1 MLILTKDS
9 FDVYPYISS
18 LCKALSPATS
28 IERISLGRRQEIRA
42 EKSFDTARLR
52 GHWLVLE
59 NVYLVPH
66 WIEKLET
73 IIRKPSKKD
82 IETDDNF
89 RVIIVTR
96 TEAQIPLEIVQNSV
110 KTACEK
116 RQSRTDCLAQVLS
129 SKNVKDIFE
138 KNMQKKNIISRM
150 FDYCTIFC
158 ILRDRLRYGHY
169 GWNVAYDFDESDL
182 MCGLGILEVMSD
194 KGNGEN
200 SVEGLRCDIGE
211 ISLGAKITDPWD
223 LRRLS
228 GILTEF
234 RRSDEFPHSS
244 STFDMLGRCQANDPN
259 FVDKQMDFMNSN
271 QEKMVL
277 MQENNKFLNDLRG
290 NLNYTFANRSDSD
303 EIIARDMICLIIK
316 KLPVKIDI
324 SSNINQSSPIHA
336 SLLEEIKALNKLLDA
351 IKITTEYLTK
361 AINGPNIINP
371 TFEEVLNDILQGRV
385 PTCWSINGFQRTT
398 ILANWIEN
406 IVSRAIFIRSWT
418 ANSMPRVFWLGGVAF
433 PKRFLTAIKQMHAKQ
448 YKVPLAD
455 ICFQL
460 ELEVNSDLLNKKVC
474 LCLWKL

>member
-9 FDVYPYISS
+9 FDVYPYVSS
-18 LCKALSPATS
+18 LCKALSPTAS
-28 IERISLGRRQEIRA
+28 IERISLGRGQEISA
-42 EKSFDTARLR
+42 ERSFDTARLR
-52 GHWLVLE
+52 GHWLLLE

-66 WIEKLET
+66 SIEKLET
-73 IIRKPSKKD
+73 IIRKPSNKD

-96 TEAQIPLEIVQNSV
+96 TEAQIPLEIVQNSI
-110 KTACEK
+110 KIACEK

-138 KNMQKKNIISRM
+138 KNMQRKNIISRM

-234 RRSDEFPHSS
+234 RRSGEFPYMS
-244 STFDMLGRCQANDPN
+244 STSDMLGQCQANDLN

-271 QEKMVL
+271 QENRVQ
-277 MQENNKFLNDLRG
+277 MQENNRFLNDLRG
-290 NLNYTFANRSDSD
+290 NLNYSFAYCSDSNE
-303 EIIARDMICLIIK
+303 EIVRDMISLIIK
-316 KLPVKIDI
+316 KLPFKIDI
-324 SSNINQSSPIHA
+324 SSNLTQSSPIHA
-336 SLLEEIKALNKLLDA
+336 SLLEEIEALNKLLDTV
-351 IKITTEYLTK
+351 IRTTEYLTK
-361 AINGPNIINP
+361 SMNGLNIITP
-371 TFEEVLNDILQGRV
+371 SLEEVLRDILKGKV

-406 IVSRAIFIRSWT
+406 IVARAIFIRSWT
-418 ANSMPRVFWLGGVAF
+418 ANSMPTVFWLGGVAF

-460 ELEVNSDLLNKKVC
+460 ELEVNSGLLNEKVC
-474 LCLWKL
+474 LCL